1 MQGSR
6 SRLLVAW
13 VDAVQRRAG
22 GVLWAT
28 GTLTVAVLAYAVT
41 TLGVNTHHTSI
52 LSDDLPFWKHYH
64 EFAEVFP
71 ILDEALLVVID
82 AETAAEA
89 RDAARTL
96 ADRLAA
102 EPERYRDVYVPG
114 GDAFFERNALL
125 YLDVEAVE
133 DLSDQLASV
142 QPLLAAV
149 SQDSSLSSM
158 AEMLRDG
165 IAQARSH
172 PEVAVDLSMIFDSL
186 SRAVQ
191 AVLEGNP
198 HPISWTEMIL
208 RSPLPGETAR
218 RVVVLQPVFDF
229 DHILPGY
236 RVIQSVRE
244 TARELGLVPE
254 NGVTVRLTGNVAL
267 NTEEMLGVARGALLA
282 IGGSLVLVGIILGV
296 ALRRAHLVLAVLI
309 TLLVSLAWTTG
320 FAAAVVGHVNLAS
333 ICFAILIIGLG
344 VDFGIHFTMRYA
356 ELMRAEFAHRDA
368 MAETSR
374 DVGGSLV
381 LCALT
386 TSMSFFVFVP
396 TDYKAV
402 GELGMIAGT
411 GMLISLLCTL
421 TVLPALL
428 TVWKGRDPGSAWP
441 GVRWFER
448 LVVTAAAH
456 HPRSVRWVALVLGLV
471 AIGTLPMLRF
481 NHNVAE
487 MRDPNTES
495 VRTFNSLLAES
506 DTTPWTMDVMA
517 DDIEA
522 AQVIA
527 ETLRRLDV
535 VDRAVTLAD
544 YVPTGQDEKLEILED
559 LGYFV
564 PEPPK
569 TRVEQP
575 PVPLANQIATLR
587 ALLTSL
593 RAPWLAES
601 DPVRAESARRAAR
614 YLARFLARLERLE
627 EKESQRAEVAA
638 FERSLT
644 GSLPGQLEALW
655 LATAPETVTL
665 DSLPEVLSSR
675 MLSADGRARV
685 EVMPSGDLS
694 DNTAHARFVDTVKEH
709 APQATGSAVTVLEFG
724 RAVVRSFQ
732 EALVLAL
739 VAVALLLLVLWR
751 RLDDMALVLVPLG
764 LALLL
769 TAGTAAVVGISFNFA
784 NIIVLPLLLGIGVD
798 SGIHLV
804 HRHRVT
810 VETIGHAEAP
820 ERELLETSTAQA
832 VFFSALTTMASF
844 GTLALASHVG
854 FATLGALLLIGVFF
868 VLLANLVVLPALLA
882 WRRPAAEVK
891 GGRSAPR

>member
-6 SRLLVAW
+6 SRFLVAW

-22 GVLWAT
+22 
-28 GTLTVAVLAYAVT
+28 AVLAAIGAVTLAVIAYAVL
-41 TLGVNTHHTSI
+41 TLGVNTHHTAI

-96 ADRLAA
+96 ADRLAE

-114 GDAFFERNALL
+114 GDPFFERNALL
-125 YLDVEAVE
+125 YLDVESVE
-133 DLSDQLASV
+133 DLTDQLASV

-149 SQDSSLSSM
+149 AQDSSLESM
-158 AEMLRDG
+158 ASMLQDG
-165 IAQARSH
+165 IAQSRSH
-172 PEVAVDLSMIFDSL
+172 PEVAVDLSVIFDSL
-186 SRAVQ
+186 SSAVQ
-191 AVLEGNP
+191 AVLDGNAR
-198 HPISWTEMIL
+198 PISWTEMIL
-208 RSPLPGETAR
+208 RRPLPGDTAR

-236 RVIQSVRE
+236 QVIQSVRE

-254 NGVTVRLTGNVAL
+254 NGITVRLTGNVAL
-267 NTEEMLGVARGALLA
+267 NTEEMLGVARGAFLA
-282 IGGSLVLVGIILGV
+282 IGGSLVLVAIVLGV
-296 ALRRAHLVLAVLI
+296 ALRRTHLVLAVLI

-320 FAAAVVGHVNLAS
+320 FAALAVGHVNLLS

-344 VDFGIHFTMRYA
+344 VDFGIHFAMRYA
-356 ELMRAEFAHRDA
+356 ELVRRELAHREA
-368 MAETSR
+368 LAETTR

-386 TSMSFFVFVP
+386 TAMSFFVFIP

-402 GELGMIAGT
+402 GELGLIAGT
-411 GMLISLLCTL
+411 GMLISLFCTL

-428 TVWKGRDPGSAWP
+428 SVWKGGEPGSAWP

-456 HPRSVRWVALVLGLV
+456 HPRSVRWVSLALGL
-471 AIGTLPMLRF
+471 AALAALPTLRF

-487 MRDPNTES
+487 MRDPDTES
-495 VRTFNSLLAES
+495 VRTFNALLAES
-506 DTTPWTMDVMA
+506 ETPPWTVDVMA
-517 DDIEA
+517 EDIA
-522 AQVIA
+522 TAQEIA
-527 ETLRRLDV
+527 ESLRALDV
-535 VDRAVTLAD
+535 VERAVTLAD
-544 YVPTGQDEKLEILED
+544 YVPEGQEEKLELLAD

-564 PEPPK
+564 PEPPAQ
-569 TRVEQP
+569 REERAAA
-575 PVPLANQIATLR
+575 PLANQIATLR

-593 RAPWLAES
+593 RAPWLGDN
-601 DPVRAESARRAAR
+601 DPVRAQSARRAAR

-627 EKESQRAEVAA
+627 EKESQRAELAA

-644 GSLPGQLEALW
+644 GALPGQLETLW
-655 LATAPETVTL
+655 VATDPSPVSLET
-665 DSLPEVLSSR
+665 LPATLSSR
-675 MLSADGRARV
+675 MLAPDGRARV
-685 EVMPSGDLS
+685 EVLSSVDLS
-694 DNTAHARFVDTVKEH
+694 DNVVHARFVDTVKQV
-709 APQATGSAVTVLEFG
+709 APGATGSAVTILEFG

-732 EALVLAL
+732 EALALAL
-739 VAVALLLLVLWR
+739 AAVALLLFALWR
-751 RLDDMALVLVPLG
+751 RLGDMALVLVPLG

-769 TAGTAAVVGISFNFA
+769 TAGSAAVLGIPFNFA

-810 VETIGHAEAP
+810 VEVVGHAEAP

-844 GTLALASHVG
+844 GTLALSNHVG
-854 FATLGALLLIGVFF
+854 FGTLGALLLIGVFF
-868 VLLANLVVLPALLA
+868 VLLANLVLLPALLA
-882 WRRPAAEVK
+882 WRGPGQDPAV
-891 GGRSAPR
+891 GGSASR